1 MNKVNVFALQNGAT
15 YQCVAM
21 NNFKNPNADKCFWKI
36 VGAIG
41 LGAISLYFYK
51 KKNKDDEKKTI
62 TLRDDADRRKQK
74 AEEAEANKP
83 ENKAKREAE
92 KMENRVCE
100 ILGLRQI
107 HYSKETSFLA
117 PDVMDKTPVFLI
129 KDFLR
134 QDERGVIYSG
144 TGVGKSILATQI
156 GIALALG
163 HDVAFLPKG
172 TTVTEPTNV
181 FYFDAEMENFDIA
194 ARYDGLRDV
203 LMPDEIGLLNRNF
216 IRLYGSSY
224 PTIYYFLNELI
235 ERTDGLNQNSVF
247 IIDNLTK
254 IVPGT
259 LTANITQDY
268 YNGIHA
274 IQRRTAKRG
283 IKLTF
288 ITVNHTTKDKDVM
301 MGSGNLSNFATSVLQ
316 ISEVEGSSTMRRI
329 SSEKRRWGEK
339 NSFLVQLTNVP
350 YAHFQLVSDA
360 QSDLAPMVTEC
371 DIPAE
376 QDTKKVKKHTGGRK
390 PLTQEQDEKIRSMSA
405 DEKNTN
411 REIAKVVG
419 TSEVTVGRK
428 IKEFRSQK
436 ISSEH

>member
-1 MNKVNVFALQNGAT
+1 MNTIELSAMHNGA
-15 YQCVAM
+15 
-21 NNFKNPNADKCFWKI
+21 NNNRFATNNLKNPNADRCMWKLI
-36 VGAIG
+36 EKLGVTAIG
-41 LGAISLYFYK
+41 FLGTFLVEELISY
-51 KKNKDDEKKTI
+51 NT
-62 TLRDDADRRKQK
+62 DRRKQK

-83 ENKAKREAE
+83 ENKAKHAAE
-92 KMENRVCE
+92 EMENRVCE
-100 ILGLRQI
+100 ILGLRQA
-107 HYSKETSFLA
+107 HYAKETSFLV
-117 PDVMDKTPVFLI
+117 PDVMDAPPVFLI

-134 QDERGVIYSG
+134 QDERGIIYSG

-172 TTVTEPTNV
+172 TTVTEPMNV
-181 FYFDAEMENFDIA
+181 FYFDAEMENCDIA

-203 LMPDEIGLLNRNF
+203 LMPNEIGLLNRNLT
-216 IRLYGSSY
+216 RLHDSSY
-224 PTIYYFLNELI
+224 PTLYYFLNELI
-235 ERTDGLNQNSVF
+235 ERTDRLNQNSVF

-254 IVPGT
+254 IVHGT

-316 ISEVEGSSTMRRI
+316 ISEVEGSGTMRRI

-339 NSFLVQLTNVP
+339 NSFLVQITNVP
-350 YAHFQLVSDA
+350 YAHFELANDA
-360 QSDLAPMVTEC
+360 QSDLSPMVTVG

-390 PLTQEQDEKIRSMSA
+390 PLTQEQDEKIRLMSA
-405 DEKNTN
+405 DKKYNKS
-411 REIAKVVG
+411 EIAKAVG
-419 TSEVTVGRK
+419 TSESTVGRK
-428 IKEFRSQK
+428 IKKFGSQK